1 MKIRLIVLTIFS
13 MIIIFC
19 SCNFEREKGSPEYIK
34 EINDWHKKR
43 IENLKKE
50 NGWLN
55 LVGLFFLK
63 EGENTFGS
71 AKENDFVIDDK
82 NLPQRIC
89 TFILKDT
96 LVEMISEKGIQ
107 LKVRDTVVT
116 RIFLQHDLT
125 GNPTVVSFGS
135 YRWFII
141 KRGDKYAL
149 RVRNLEAP
157 LVKEFNGIERFP
169 VNEDWRIVADFIPY
183 NPPKEIE
190 IPSIIGIPEK
200 EITPGKVRFQIEGKT
215 FELEAI
221 ESGDKLFFVF
231 ADETNGDETYGAG
244 RFLYADKPD
253 SNNKVILDF
262 NKAYNPPCAFTRF
275 ATCPLPPPQNVLKIK
290 IKAGEKKFG
299 NH

>member
-1 MKIRLIVLTIFS
+1 MKSKYLFS
-13 MIIIFC
+13 ISIIALLLC
-19 SCNFEREKGSPEYIK
+19 SCKTYKEKGSPEYIK
-34 EINDWHKKR
+34 EINDWHQKR

-71 AKENDFVIDDK
+71 GKENDFVIDDK
-82 NLPQRIC
+82 SLPIRIC
-89 TFILKDT
+89 TFVLKDT
-96 LVEMISEKGIQ
+96 LVEMISENGIE
-107 LKVRDTVVT
+107 LKVNDNVVKK
-116 RIFLQHDLT
+116 IMMQHDLT
-125 GNPTVVSFGS
+125 GKPTIVSFGS

-141 KRGDKYAL
+141 KRGDKFAL
-149 RVRNLEAP
+149 RVRNLNSP
-157 LVKEFNGIERFP
+157 LVKEFKGIERFP

-183 NPPKEIE
+183 TPPKEIE

-200 EITPGKVRFQIEGKT
+200 EISPGKVRFTIDGKT

-221 ESGDKLFFVF
+221 DSGDKLFFVF
-231 ADETNGDETYGAG
+231 ADETNGEETYGAG

-253 SNNKVILDF
+253 SNNKVVLDF

-275 ATCPLPPPQNVLKIK
+275 ATCPLPTPQNYLKIRVT
-290 IKAGEKKFG
+290 AGEKKYG
-299 NH
+299 DH

>member
-1 MKIRLIVLTIFS
+1 MTLFVVLLSFIS
-13 MIIIFC
+13 A
-19 SCNFEREKGSPEYIK
+19 CNQYKEKGSQKYIE
-34 EINDWHKKR
+34 EINDWHKRR
-43 IENLKKE
+43 IENLKNE

-71 AKENDFVIDDK
+71 SKINDFVINDPL
-82 NLPQRIC
+82 LPEKIC
-89 TFILKDT
+89 TFILRDT
-96 LVEMISEKGIQ
+96 LVKMIVNENLNVKVKDSPATEIY
-107 LKVRDTVVT
+107 LK
-116 RIFLQHDLT
+116 HDLT
-125 GNPTVVSFGS
+125 GDPTIVSYKN

-149 RVRNLEAP
+149 RVRKIDAP
-157 LVKEFNGIERFP
+157 LVKNFKGIERFP
-169 VNEDWRIVADFIPY
+169 VNEDWRIKAEFIPY
-183 NPPKEIE
+183 NPVRQVE

-200 EITPGKVRFQIEGKT
+200 EISPGKVRFKIKDQT

-253 SNNKVILDF
+253 SNNVVILDF
-262 NKAYNPPCAFTRF
+262 NKAYNPPCAFTKY
-275 ATCPLPPPQNVLKIK
+275 ATCPLPPPQNSLKVRVT
-290 IKAGEKKFG
+290 AGEKKFG
-299 NH
+299 DH